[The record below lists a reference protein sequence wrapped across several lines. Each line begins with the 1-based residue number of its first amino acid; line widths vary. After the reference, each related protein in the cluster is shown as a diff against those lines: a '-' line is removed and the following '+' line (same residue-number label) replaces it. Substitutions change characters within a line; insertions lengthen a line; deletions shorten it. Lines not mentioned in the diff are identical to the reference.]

1 MIKEEY
7 LRKLTDFVLLNAY
20 SVCSTGLY
28 NGKAGMSLCLFEVAR
43 AMEDEQLEEHAFELV
58 QEALLSKNEDIGF
71 ENGLS
76 GVGFVFRYLIDK
88 EFIDADFEEM
98 FGEQTQKILD
108 GLEKRKTEPLQ
119 IMNSIKMIYFLS
131 DLNRVK
137 ADEKISGAIRSI
149 FEAVELYLS
158 IQFSDFKAINYQN
171 NKQRVLAVFED
182 YLRLLNYAQY
192 TDFSPSLLAAY
203 AELYRQGRIASSL
216 LVACYLDKI
225 CSDNSISEFN
235 DVIRQNKEYGLKDT
249 KIELLSLRQG
259 AELYQLLKTT
269 HDADKII
276 MDTLETALFGKQ
288 GSDVEQSILKMIP
301 KNSYLA
307 GYGDGVARL
316 LLLSTNLTAL
326 LC

>member
-7 LRKLTDFVLLNAY
+7 LRKLTDFILLNAY
-20 SVCSTGLY
+20 SVSSTGLY

-43 AMEDEQLEEHAFELV
+43 ATEDEQLEEHAFELM

-88 EFIDADFEEM
+88 EFLDADFEEM

-108 GLEKRKTEPLQ
+108 GIEKKKTEPLQ
-119 IMNSIKMIYFLS
+119 LLNSIIMIYFLS

-171 NKQRVLAVFED
+171 NKQSVLAVFED
-182 YLRLLNYAQY
+182 YLRLLNYARY

-203 AELYRQGRIASSL
+203 AELYGQGRIASSL

-225 CSDNSISEFN
+225 CSDNSISEFK
-235 DVIRQNKEYGLKDT
+235 DVICKNKDYGLKDI

-269 HDADKII
+269 PNADKKII
-276 MDTLETALFGKQ
+276 DTLETALFGKQ

-301 KNSYLA
+301 KNTYLA

-316 LLLSTNLTAL
+316 LVLSTNLTAP